1 MIDVY
6 LASRSPRRRAL
17 LRQIGVSYEVLGV
30 RVDESA
36 HATRAPAQRARALAE
51 DKARAGWAH
60 RARRLERP
68 VLGAD
73 TLIDLDGEALGK
85 PSGRAEALSML
96 ARLSGREHLVHTG
109 IAVAQQERCTSRV
122 VSTRVRLRASSAG
135 ERDAYWDSGEP
146 LDKAGAYGIQGRGV
160 LLTERIEGSWSNVV
174 GLPLELLPELFRHV
188 GVDLLALLDGTPER

>member
-146 LDKAGAYGIQGRGV
+146 LDKAGAYAVQGLGAGLV
-160 LLTERIEGSWSNVV
+160 QSICGSYSGVV
-174 GLPLELLPELFRHV
+174 GLPLCETAR
-188 GVDLLALLDGTPER
+188 LLAGFGVGILVKKQQ